1 MGTQLVAVRG
11 ALIDALATLPAY
23 TTVGPTGQKPEVSFG
38 WRGSKWKRREKV
50 WTQRARFTHEPASL
64 RAGKTFTNE
73 VGYFDLLIFVHG
85 IGLDQETTSARAAEL
100 GDAAWDWAQTH
111 TSWEDLAVPGLTELL
126 VVGDGQVL
134 EGVDGSEQPLA
145 EMTLPVRYKARLT

>member
-1 MGTQLVAVRG
+1 MGSQIVAVRSAMVA
-11 ALIDALATLPAY
+11 ALQTLPAY
-23 TTVGPTGQKPEVSFG
+23 TSAGPTGQKPEVLFG
-38 WRGSKWKRREKV
+38 WKQNWKRREKV
-50 WTQRARFTHEPASL
+50 WTQRARFAHEPASL

-73 VGYFDLLIFVHG
+73 VGSFDLLIFVHG

-111 TSWEDLAVPGLTELL
+111 TSWEDLAIPGLTELL

-134 EGVDGSEQPLA
+134 EGVDSTDQPLA
-145 EMTLPVRYKARLT
+145 EMTLPIRYKARLT